1 MNTLRHAQTAEE
13 NAAMDET
20 ISSAKHLS
28 FQPDPIAEEMSV
40 NPDAVM
46 ALFKVQAIY
55 RQRKLDEDKPKETVF
70 IEKMTREQAQRIAD
84 ELCQYVRWGGEWI
97 EPKIN
102 A

>member
-1 MNTLRHAQTAEE
+1 MNNT
-13 NAAMDET
+13 
-20 ISSAKHLS
+20 
-28 FQPDPIAEEMSV
+28 DPIAEEMSV

-55 RQRKLDEDKPKETVF
+55 RQRKLDEEKRKETVS
-70 IEKMTREQAQRIAD
+70 IKNMTREQAQRIAD
-84 ELCQYVRWGGEWI
+84 ELCQYVMWGDEWI